1 MVASLEKLLK
11 GSRSRFTK
19 NYLTPC
25 MAHVLNLAVQRGLK
39 ELGNEESYSD
49 SEDDDNDIEGLEA
62 ISQKQF
68 GEILQRLRK
77 LVVAINSSPKRIY
90 HYKNLCDELEMSNK
104 NILVEDVRTRWNS
117 TYDMIKAAWEKREV
131 LKVMAS
137 DHLNTNKVNFLIE
150 DEEWELLKM
159 FADELLAFR
168 EATQVFSKS
177 KSITSPNVSGLYGL
191 LVERL
196 DSLIFELYHPLQD
209 FTGTKIS
216 NDKAKALRHAYTSM
230 KEKFLK
236 YEMQVRRKPMFPI
249 ATMLDPRFKMEHIPH
264 GEQKFVVETLLNL
277 LESVRIEEGSSSM
290 PIDDLVAS
298 RTHKRSKVMMQFMEP
313 QSSRSTAVDE
323 QSVKVELDDYLCEPC
338 IDCLRDDSL
347 QWWHK
352 RGSNKYPRLS
362 VLAKEFLSICASS
375 SPSERLFSTG
385 RGIFTFRRGRLAPD
399 TISALMTLKS
409 WSREDATRDD
419 EMD

>member
-1 MVASLEKLLK
+1 
-11 GSRSRFTK
+11 
-19 NYLTPC
+19 
-25 MAHVLNLAVQRGLK
+25 
-39 ELGNEESYSD
+39 
-49 SEDDDNDIEGLEA
+49 
-62 ISQKQF
+62 
-68 GEILQRLRK
+68 
-77 LVVAINSSPKRIY
+77 
-90 HYKNLCDELEMSNK
+90 MSNK

-117 TYDMIKAAWEKREV
+117 TYDMIEAAWEKREV

-137 DHLNTNKVNFLIE
+137 DHLNTNKVKFLIE

-230 KEKFLK
+230 KEKLLK

-249 ATMLDPRFKMEHIPH
+249 ATVLDPRFKLEHIPH

-277 LESVRIEEGSSSM
+277 LESVRIGEGSSSI

-298 RTHKRSKVMMQFMEP
+298 RTHKRSKVMMQFMER
-313 QSSRSTAVDE
+313 QSSRSTTVDE

-385 RGIFTFRRGRLAPD
+385 RGIITFRRGRLAPD
-399 TISALMTLKS
+399 TISTLMTLKS

>member
-1 MVASLEKLLK
+1 MAASLEKLLK

-117 TYDMIKAAWEKREV
+117 TYDMIEAAWEKREV

-168 EATQVFSKS
+168 EATQVFS
-177 KSITSPNVSGLYGL
+177 
-191 LVERL
+191 
-196 DSLIFELYHPLQD
+196 
-209 FTGTKIS
+209 
-216 NDKAKALRHAYTSM
+216 
-230 KEKFLK
+230 
-236 YEMQVRRKPMFPI
+236 
-249 ATMLDPRFKMEHIPH
+249 
-264 GEQKFVVETLLNL
+264 
-277 LESVRIEEGSSSM
+277 
-290 PIDDLVAS
+290 
-298 RTHKRSKVMMQFMEP
+298 
-313 QSSRSTAVDE
+313 
-323 QSVKVELDDYLCEPC
+323 
-338 IDCLRDDSL
+338 
-347 QWWHK
+347 
-352 RGSNKYPRLS
+352 
-362 VLAKEFLSICASS
+362 
-375 SPSERLFSTG
+375 
-385 RGIFTFRRGRLAPD
+385 
-399 TISALMTLKS
+399 
-409 WSREDATRDD
+409 
-419 EMD
+419 